1 MKITVVH
8 GQNHKGSTYH
18 ITKMLTDQIGGT
30 VHEFFLPDAFGSFCA
45 GCSQCFEV
53 SETRCPH
60 YRQLAPVT
68 TALREADVI
77 ILESPVYVYH
87 CTGPMKA
94 FLEHYGYQWM
104 VHRPDPSMFSK
115 QGICLST
122 AAGAGTKSTCKDMA
136 DSLFFWGVGRIET
149 VGFSLHALRWSQVSE
164 TQKRTIEQRMHRLA
178 ARVRTHQGRVHL
190 SVKTKAFFRLM
201 RKLHRRG
208 FNGVDDQY
216 WKTQGWLNGQLPW

>member
-1 MKITVVH
+1 
-8 GQNHKGSTYH
+8 
-18 ITKMLTDQIGGT
+18 
-30 VHEFFLPDAFGSFCA
+30 
-45 GCSQCFEV
+45 
-53 SETRCPH
+53 
-60 YRQLAPVT
+60 
-68 TALREADVI
+68 
-77 ILESPVYVYH
+77 
-87 CTGPMKA
+87 
-94 FLEHYGYQWM
+94 
-104 VHRPDPSMFSK
+104 MFSK